1 MDAQPPMARDGAA
14 DEDLYE
20 DGAAKPDDKNED
32 STEAM
37 LPTAFFGGR
46 ELKVG
51 QRETVEITQM
61 HGDQVSV
68 KCIYGEDK
76 EESDEAA
83 PPGEKAGMPAAMG
96 GGGESDYD

>member
-1 MDAQPPMARDGAA
+1 MARDAA
-14 DEDLYE
+14 SEDDLYS
-20 DGAAKPDDKNED
+20 DADAKPADKQED

-46 ELKVG
+46 DLKVG

-61 HGDQVSV
+61 HGGQVSV

-96 GGGESDYD
+96 GGASDSDYE